1 MQKRKRQPPTYR
13 QRTGYDQAI
22 VTLTD
27 SVTGYRK
34 DNRLGPYGSPESR
47 ESDHHHRVPAQP
59 ESGGRHR
66 PASAQIVVRRD
77 DGATVSSESVACGQ
91 GSEGPAR
98 TTGRLQGCA
107 YPGHLSLFSYPFLR
121 HKGTLGGARGPAR
134 D

>member
-1 MQKRKRQPPTYR
+1 MQQRRRQSPSYG

-27 SVTGYRK
+27 SVPGYRK

-66 PASAQIVVRRD
+66 PASEETVVRRD
-77 DGATVSSESVACGQ
+77 DRATVSSESVA
-91 GSEGPAR
+91 R
-98 TTGRLQGCA
+98 
-107 YPGHLSLFSYPFLR
+107 
-121 HKGTLGGARGPAR
+121 
-134 D
+134 